1 MLGCSSILHMLCLI
15 ISSLAGMAQFLFCC
29 KIRII
34 ETRIWGTVFMIP
46 DIGYRVLGVLGL
58 VLLSPGPGPW
68 LKLRYS
74 WSFISR
80 ITFPAYGTG
89 VKTSLVF
96 HLDLWM
102 NLFVVPAINTTIN
115 YRSLVVRILWIILSI
130 VPSHNF
136 F

>member
-80 ITFPAYGTG
+80 ITFPAYGTR
-89 VKTSLVF
+89 VKTTLIF
-96 HLDLWM
+96 RRDLSM
-102 NLFVVPAINTTIN
+102 YLFVVPAVYTAIN
-115 YRSLVVRILWIILSI
+115 YGCRVVRIL
-130 VPSHNF
+130 
-136 F
+136 